1 MGRPRSDI
9 GPRIVHAARARFLA
23 EGVDGASLRTI
34 AADAKTSIGMVYY
47 YFPTKDDLF
56 HAVVEEVYGALLQD
70 LEVAVLSAT
79 TVDERLRRA
88 STRIGRAS
96 ELELDVVRLVLREAL
111 VSSSRLERLFARFTA
126 GHIALLGR
134 TLLEGVRE
142 GAIDASV
149 PPPLLLLSTLAMIA
163 LPQLL
168 GRALGAGG
176 RAPALVGVGNGEEL
190 ARQMVE
196 LLLHGIAPRADAAGP
211 RSAPAAPRAAP
222 RRPRTPRP

>member
-23 EGVDGASLRTI
+23 EGVEGASLRTI

-56 HAVVEEVYGALLQD
+56 LCVVEEVYGALVRD
-70 LEVAVLSAT
+70 LEGAILSAT
-79 TVDERLRRA
+79 TVEERLRQA
-88 STRIGRAS
+88 SSRIGRAS

-111 VSSSRLERLFARFTA
+111 VSSSRLERLFERFTA

-134 TLLEGVRE
+134 TLLDGVRE
-142 GAIDASV
+142 GAIDPSV

-168 GRALGAGG
+168 GRALGASGH
-176 RAPALVGVGNGEEL
+176 APALVGVGSGDDL

-196 LLLHGIAPRADAAGP
+196 LLLHGIAPRALGVGP
-211 RSAPAAPRAAP
+211 RSAPAPPRAAP
-222 RRPRTPRP
+222 RRARRPRA